1 MLYQKHCFIIVKTQ
15 RNLEI
20 FLLGPTGISA
30 VNMGATTIH
39 SGLGIKPGIK
49 LLGLNDKSKSALRN
63 KLSQVKF
70 LWNDINLRLE
80 EIFMMIPEKAFTG
93 LSVMTVGHFLQL
105 PPVIVKITFSQLSDK
120 DSVKHLLG
128 LQLWH
133 LFKYAE

>member
-15 RNLEI
+15 RNLKI

-30 VNMGATTIH
+30 VNIGATTIH

-63 KLSQVKF
+63 KLSEVKF
-70 LWNDINLRLE
+70 LIIDKLFMISSDLWNDINSRLE
-80 EIFMMIPEKAFTG
+80 EIFMMVPEKAFTG

-105 PPVIVKITFSQLSDK
+105 PPVIVKFTFSQFLIRI
-120 DSVKHLLG
+120 V
-128 LQLWH
+128 
-133 LFKYAE
+133 